1 MIGSQSNFKSN
12 HNGKLHW
19 CVECPIVPKKE
30 QSRIGFIGL
39 CNVSVLALFG
49 RKPMD
54 DAALKMARECY
65 VEYMRQSAEK
75 AGDTVV
81 QASVDRLLSVEDDH
95 MHGVQIALAMH
106 AMMHARMQGE
116 LERKD
121 ALLRS
126 VDAHGFR
133 CAPLCSFIGGYGY
146 CNCGAQDLRAAINK
160 ELGQ

>member
-1 MIGSQSNFKSN
+1 MTPPPITPDHSYREAADVQL
-12 HNGKLHW
+12 KL
-19 CVECPIVPKKE
+19 
-30 QSRIGFIGL
+30 
-39 CNVSVLALFG
+39 
-49 RKPMD
+49 
-54 DAALKMARECY
+54 ARECY

-81 QASVDRLLSVEDDH
+81 QASVDRLLSGEDDH